1 MKSSEENV
9 PLVSIVVPAYNVASY
24 VEETMR
30 SLTAQTYPALEII
43 VVNDGSTDDTL
54 QRIVPFAQADS
65 RIVLFSQQNGGCSCA
80 RNSAVARA
88 RGKYIM
94 PVDAD
99 DVLLPDFLQW
109 AVAEMERDED
119 VKVVIPK
126 AEFFGARSG
135 QWRLSPFSSRLLARK
150 NMIPASSLFRKAD
163 WARCG
168 GYNEAV
174 QVREDWQFW
183 IALLKDGGRVLTS
196 PRLALRYRVRPG
208 SLRFSDRGRK
218 RLLVDTLN
226 ERHPEFF
233 QRHLNGPLRY
243 NRSWSALLN
252 RLHRLVYPSKLKVA
266 AGFGDCADFFHAMPA
281 IFSTPRGEIIHDR
294 RNQLRRMSYGGHRF
308 VVKSYKVPH
317 PVNRLVYGMFRPCK
331 AKRAFEYAELLR
343 RQGIGS
349 PRPVAYYTER
359 LFGVFFGKSYFVSL
373 ESECPYTYE
382 DVMHHR
388 VEREDE
394 VLQAIGKLTA
404 RLHNAGMVHMDYSR
418 GNILIGFG
426 PGGEVRL
433 ELIDLNRIRFR
444 TLSVKEGLNNLFE
457 RLPVDCHQHTVMKK
471 AYIHGRTTA

>member
-65 RIVLFSQQNGGCSCA
+65 RITLFSQQNGGLSCA
-80 RNSAVARA
+80 RNSAVARV

-99 DVLLPDFLQW
+99 DVLLPGFLEW
-109 AVAEMERDED
+109 AVPEMEKDEE

-135 QWRLSPFSSRLLARK
+135 TWKLAPFSLRRLARM
-150 NMIPASSLFRKAD
+150 NMIPATSLYRRAD
-163 WARCG
+163 WERCG
-168 GYNEAV
+168 GYNEV
-174 QVREDWQFW
+174 MQSREDWQFW
-183 IALLKDGGRVLTS
+183 IAVLKDGGRVLTS
-196 PRLALRYRVRPG
+196 PHLALRYRVRPG
-208 SLRFSDRGRK
+208 SLRLSDRGRK

-266 AGFGDCADFFHAMPA
+266 AGFGDCADFFRAMPA

-317 PVNRLVYGMFRPCK
+317 LVNRLVYGMFRPCK

-394 VLQAIGKLTA
+394 VLQAIGELTA

-457 RLPVDCHQHTVMKK
+457 RLPVDCHQHAVMKK
-471 AYIHGRTTA
+471 AYIHGRTMA